1 MTFTHIVLFQF
12 RDSADAA
19 AIKAAGARFL
29 ALGTGCVHPT
39 TQKPYVVS
47 VQGGKDNAIE
57 PFQHGSTHGFVMEF
71 ASAEDRAYYVHED
84 PAHAAFVASV
94 KDFVEKITV
103 LDFTPGEF

>member
-12 RDSADAA
+12 KDSADAE
-19 AIKAAGARFL
+19 AIKAAGVRFL
-29 ALGTGCVHPT
+29 SLGNECVHPT
-39 TQKPYVVS
+39 TKAPYVLS
-47 VQGGKDNAIE
+47 VQGGKDNSIE
-57 PFQHGSTHGFVMEF
+57 PFQQGSTHGFVMEF
-71 ASAEDRAYYVHED
+71 ATAADRAYYVHED